1 MACISPRLA
10 LKDGQQ
16 RSRQVTI
23 PDVGT
28 VSRMPL
34 ERRNRDY
41 SARRVALLLIGKCCV
56 ADTEL
61 PRLLQCF
68 DWTDVDKA
76 DTDADGLASLRMR
89 PRQVILLDSN
99 VPALGG
105 LVFLRNMRRQNLAA
119 QVLMRGRDVNTADI
133 LRALRAGAA
142 GYLRQTA
149 PVDELMQAVRRVAGG
164 KYYFEPDVAQSLALQ
179 VIDNLRRS
187 PLAARLP

>member
-1 MACISPRLA
+1 
-10 LKDGQQ
+10 
-16 RSRQVTI
+16 
-23 PDVGT
+23 
-28 VSRMPL
+28 MPL
-34 ERRNRDY
+34 ERRDRDY
-41 SARRVALLLIGKCCV
+41 SAKPVALLLIGKCCV
-56 ADTEL
+56 EDTEL
-61 PRLLQCF
+61 SPLLQCF
-68 DWTDVDKA
+68 AWTDVDRA
-76 DTDADGLASLRMR
+76 DTDADGLAFLRMR

-119 QVLMRGRDVNTADI
+119 QVLMRGQEANTTDI

-149 PVDELMQAVRRVAGG
+149 PVDELIQAVRRVAGG

-179 VIDNLRRS
+179 VVDNLRRS